1 MPIPAELL
9 RPRAL
14 RAGDTVALF
23 SPSSGLAVRFPR
35 AYEQGVGVL
44 RHALGLKVRELE
56 TARADGA
63 WLRSQPRARAEDLHR
78 AFRDPE
84 VRAVFATA
92 GGEDVVRILPFVD
105 PEVFRRD
112 PKILMATSDATPLLA
127 LANQAGLVAFH
138 GPSVMS
144 GLAQAG
150 GVPTAF
156 LAHVRALLFGRQEM
170 YEYRPYGAYLE
181 RDPERASDAEPPR
194 LREDHRGWRVVQG
207 RGRVRGRLF
216 GGGLEALE
224 LLKGTAYW
232 PAPAFFDGRVLFLE
246 VSKVE
251 PGPEAVRRTLYG
263 YGVQGLFDRIAGLLV
278 GRPRGYDE
286 SQRDALERE
295 LAEVVAGDFGRR
307 DLPVVANVDFGR
319 TDPQL
324 IFPLGGLV
332 EIDCDAK
339 RLWLAESPLTPAG
352 EG

>member
-1 MPIPAELL
+1 MPIPTDIL

-23 SPSSGLAVRFPR
+23 SPSSGLAARFPR

-44 RHALGLKVRELE
+44 RHALRLKVRELE

-63 WLRSQPRARAEDLHR
+63 WLRSHPRERAADLHR
-78 AFRDPE
+78 AFCDPE
-84 VRAVFATA
+84 VRAVLATA
-92 GGEDVVRILPFVD
+92 GGEDVVRLLPFVD

-127 LANQAGLVAFH
+127 LANQAGLVTFH

-150 GVPTAF
+150 GLPSAF
-156 LAHVRALLFGRQEM
+156 LTHVRALLFGAPEA
-170 YEYRPYGAYLE
+170 YEYHPYGAYVE
-181 RDPERASDAEPPR
+181 RDPERASDAELPR
-194 LREDHRGWRVVQG
+194 LREDRRGWRVVQG

-216 GGGLEALE
+216 GGGLEALD
-224 LLKGTAYW
+224 LVKGTAYW
-232 PAPAFFDGRVLFLE
+232 PPPAFFDGRILFLE
-246 VSKVE
+246 ISKVV
-251 PGPEAVRRTLYG
+251 PGPEAVRRTLFG
-263 YGVQGLFDRIAGLLV
+263 YGVQGVFDRIAGLLV

-286 SQRDALERE
+286 SQRDALEHD

-339 RLWLAESPLTPAG
+339 RLWLAESPVLPAV

>member
-1 MPIPAELL
+1 MRVPSDIL

-14 RAGDTVALF
+14 EAGDTVALF
-23 SPSSGLAVRFPR
+23 SPSSGLAARFPR

-63 WLRSQPRARAEDLHR
+63 WLRSHPQARADDLHR

-84 VRAVFATA
+84 VRAVLTTA
-92 GGEDVVRILPFVD
+92 GGEDVVRILPFID
-105 PEVFRRD
+105 REVFRRD

-127 LANQAGLVAFH
+127 LANQAGLVVFH

-150 GVPTAF
+150 VVPTAF
-156 LAHVRALLFGRQEM
+156 LAHVRAILFGAPEL
-170 YEYRPYGAYLE
+170 YEYQPYGAYLE

-207 RGRVRGRLF
+207 HGRVRGRLF
-216 GGGLEALE
+216 GGGLESLD
-224 LLKGTAYW
+224 LVKGTAYW

-246 VSKVE
+246 VSKVL

-263 YGVQGLFDRIAGLLV
+263 YGVQGIFDRIAGLLV

-295 LAEVVAGDFGRR
+295 LTEVVAGDFGCR

-339 RLWLAESPLTPAG
+339 RLWLVESPLALAA